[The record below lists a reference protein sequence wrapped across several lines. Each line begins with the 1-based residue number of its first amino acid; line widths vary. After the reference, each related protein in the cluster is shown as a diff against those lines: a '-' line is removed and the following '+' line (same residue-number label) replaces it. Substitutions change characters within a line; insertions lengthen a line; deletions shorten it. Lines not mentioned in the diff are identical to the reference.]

1 MIRFTRAQRT
11 VIGTRMVHK
20 IDAQKFWQKK
30 TCTCSGVIVNYI
42 TI

>member
-20 IDAQKFWQKK
+20 IDAQKFWHKK
-30 TCTCSGVIVNYI
+30 KLARALVL
-42 TI
+42 